1 LRARGLS
8 REIYCAKA
16 LHAAIGLPAISLAGM
31 LMLLTSPALSQPPPV
46 QGADAQATGF
56 QDLAGWAR
64 QDHAALLAVFRRSCQ
79 APQPLRAGAAR
90 PPALAG
96 VCAAAPR
103 SANAS
108 QAKRFFE
115 AYFSPWRITPHK
127 GGGFL
132 TGYYEPEFPGSLTR
146 SDAFPTP
153 VYGRPADLVTRMPGV
168 EWPGFDPALTSA
180 RRTDGGLE
188 PYPDRKAIDEGALNH
203 KGLEILWL
211 RDPVDRFVMQVQ
223 GSSRI
228 RLNDGKV
235 VRLAYSGRN
244 GHPYTSLGRVVSEEE
259 NIPPANMTMD
269 KLVARLKSDPDK
281 ARALIW
287 RNRSFV
293 FFRRADELAA
303 ELGPIGGEGV
313 PLTPMLSVAADRT
326 IWPYGVPVML
336 SGKLPTQDGSSEEP
350 LARAAIIQDTGSAI
364 IGPARI
370 DLFFGSGDVAGHR
383 AGLTRHPLEL
393 FVLWPRNAPRAGGG

>member
-1 LRARGLS
+1 S
-8 REIYCAKA
+8 
-16 LHAAIGLPAISLAGM
+16 AGM
-31 LMLLTSPALSQPPPV
+31 AGIFLASLLMTLPSPASAEVPSIA
-46 QGADAQATGF
+46 GADALTARF
-56 QDLAGWAR
+56 AELPGWAE
-64 QDHAALLAVFRRSCQ
+64 QDHSALLAVFRRSCQ
-79 APQPLRAGAAR
+79 APQPLRVGAPR
-90 PPALAG
+90 PSALAAI
-96 VCAAAPR
+96 CSAAPEI
-103 SANAS
+103 AS
-108 QAKRFFE
+108 SGDAKRFFE
-115 AYFSPWRITPHK
+115 ANFAAWRIRPHQ

-132 TGYYEPEFPGSLTR
+132 TGYYEPEFPGSLAR

-153 VYGRPADLVTRMPGV
+153 VYARPPDLLTRMPGDD
-168 EWPGFDPALTSA
+168 WPGFDPALTSA
-180 RRTDGGLE
+180 RRGDRGLE
-188 PYPDRKAIDEGALNH
+188 PYPDRQAIDEGALSG

-228 RLNDGKV
+228 RLGDGKV
-235 VRLAYSGRN
+235 LRLAYSGRN

-259 NIPPANMTMD
+259 NIPPAQMTMD
-269 KLVARLKSDPDK
+269 KLVAKLKSDPEK

-293 FFRRADELAA
+293 FFRRADELPA

-313 PLTPMLSVAADRT
+313 PLTPMLSVAADRA
-326 IWPYGVPVML
+326 IWPYGLPVML
-336 SGKLPTQDGSSEEP
+336 SGSLPLQDGSGDEP

-370 DLFFGSGDVAGHR
+370 DLFYGSGDAAGHR

-393 FVLWPRNAPRAGGG
+393 FVLWPKSAPAAGGG